1 MGLPMIF
8 PSLVLMAV
16 ALVPVIL
23 VETFVIKKHL
33 HTNFTRPLV
42 PVSVANLGS
51 TFIGIPATWFLLT
64 VLEFTSVNVLGALT
78 DRNIWSRTFS
88 VTVGAPWVAPGHND
102 EQWIILGA
110 MLFLLIPYGIISW
123 WVEFKIVQ
131 GMLLSKYNDASK
143 PEEERYQLVAET
155 NGGATPRQ
163 IKHAVGAAN
172 LVSYCLLAVF
182 VILTFAFQYS

>member
-1 MGLPMIF
+1 MTNLLLLDMGLPMIF
-8 PSLVLMAV
+8 PSLVLMTV

-23 VETFVIKKHL
+23 VETLVIKKHL

-102 EQWIILGA
+102 EQWISDALSA
-110 MLFLLIPYGIISW
+110 NPLRNYLLVGRIQDRSRNA
-123 WVEFKIVQ
+123 VEQKQ
-131 GMLLSKYNDASK
+131 
-143 PEEERYQLVAET
+143 
-155 NGGATPRQ
+155 
-163 IKHAVGAAN
+163 
-172 LVSYCLLAVF
+172 
-182 VILTFAFQYS
+182 

>member
-1 MGLPMIF
+1 
-8 PSLVLMAV
+8 
-16 ALVPVIL
+16 
-23 VETFVIKKHL
+23 
-33 HTNFTRPLV
+33 
-42 PVSVANLGS
+42 
-51 TFIGIPATWFLLT
+51 
-64 VLEFTSVNVLGALT
+64 LGALT

-131 GMLLSKYNDASK
+131 GMLLSKNNDASK